1 MTKPQTKNNLPI
13 MRKSVFILA
22 FMLLCSMGFAQS
34 NLPFTS
40 LKPFNEGNFKIDVSY
55 SRLQQ
60 KHLSHDCPDFRVN
73 VGYGI
78 TNWCV
83 VGVFGSFGFDKG
95 FVISGGEIVQDDT
108 VSYTTPIVWDEQIY
122 RYYHYGIDAELHP
135 LSLWLPNF
143 YFIDIYC
150 RGELGMRTIADR
162 YIPNYQ
168 DPDLNDITNRFYND
182 FLIGGSVGVA
192 INPSKYFGLFYE
204 YAFDNLN
211 KEGYYDSQ
219 KPKSIHRWGFNVRF
233 SGPKKWQQ

>member
-1 MTKPQTKNNLPI
+1 MKKHILLALLLLPSLI
-13 MRKSVFILA
+13 
-22 FMLLCSMGFAQS
+22 FAQS
-34 NLPFTS
+34 DLPFTS
-40 LKPFNEGNFKIDVSY
+40 LKPFNKGNFKIDVSY
-55 SRLQQ
+55 SRLMQ
-60 KHLSHDCPDFRVN
+60 KSLSFDYPHYRVD

-83 VGVFGSFGFDKG
+83 VGVFGGFGSQKSLMSVGGGYIIHGTDTIYDPLVFDG
-95 FVISGGEIVQDDT
+95 THVE
-108 VSYTTPIVWDEQIY
+108 

-150 RGELGMRTIADR
+150 RGELGMRTIVDR
-162 YIPNYQ
+162 YIPDYQ
-168 DPDLNDITNRFYND
+168 DPDFNDITDRFYND

-204 YAFDNLN
+204 YAYDNLN

-219 KPKSIHRWGFNVRF
+219 KPKSIHRWGINVRF
-233 SGPKKWQQ
+233 PGPKKWRQ